1 VFCSLTSVIRQKLS
15 IGQQQVYFSAVGF
28 GDDVRPPQC
37 SFALGGFFCQDMAG
51 TGFTVKNFSAAGFF
65 KPFGRRSI
73 GFNFWHNFF
82 SSILNI
88 ALIM

>member
-1 VFCSLTSVIRQKLS
+1 
-15 IGQQQVYFSAVGF
+15 
-28 GDDVRPPQC
+28 VRLPQS
-37 SFALGGFFCQDMAG
+37 SFALGGFFCQNMAG
-51 TGFTVKNFSAAGFF
+51 TGFPVNNFSTAGFF

-73 GFNFWHNFF
+73 GFNFGHNFF

>member
-1 VFCSLTSVIRQKLS
+1 MCL
-15 IGQQQVYFSAVGF
+15 
-28 GDDVRPPQC
+28 PQC
-37 SFALGGFFCQDMAG
+37 SFALGSFFCQDMAG
-51 TGFTVKNFSAAGFF
+51 TGFPVNNFSTTGFF

-73 GFNFWHNFF
+73 GFNFGHNFF

>member
-1 VFCSLTSVIRQKLS
+1 
-15 IGQQQVYFSAVGF
+15 
-28 GDDVRPPQC
+28 
-37 SFALGGFFCQDMAG
+37 MAG
-51 TGFTVKNFSAAGFF
+51 TGLPVNNFSAAGFF

-73 GFNFWHNFF
+73 GFNFGHNFF